1 MPEHDPAWY
10 EAQYHTRAAIP
21 EHPQIL
27 RYWTEASEAARGRL
41 AGRLNLRYGD
51 GTKETL
57 DLFPAAQP
65 SASGGAPLLVYIHG
79 GFWRALDKRDHSFV
93 AEPFVAAGVSVIL
106 PNYALA
112 PYASIEQ
119 IVLQMVRAIA
129 WIWREADILGVDRQR
144 IAVAGHSAGGHLAAM
159 MLACRWREIERRMP
173 AQPLRGALALS
184 GLYELEPLRHA
195 PFLAPDLKLTEA
207 SALKLSPAW
216 MRAPAGP
223 LMALVGGDESEEF
236 QRQNA
241 LIRERWGAEAVPVCE
256 TVPGRNHMNVLHEL
270 ADPDSR
276 AHKLALGLLGL

>member
-1 MPEHDPAWY
+1 MPEHAPAWY
-10 EAQYHTRAAIP
+10 DAQYNTRAAIP

-27 RYWTEASEAARGRL
+27 QHWTDASKAARGKLRSKL
-41 AGRLNLRYGD
+41 DLRYGD

-65 SASGGAPLLVYIHG
+65 NAPLLVYIHG

-93 AEPFVAAGVSVIL
+93 AEPFVAAGVSVVL

-112 PYASIEQ
+112 PYASIEG
-119 IVLQMVRAIA
+119 IVQQLVRAIA
-129 WIWREADILGVDRQR
+129 WIWREADTLGVDRQR

-159 MLACRWREIERRMP
+159 LLTCRWREIERRMP

-195 PFLAPDLKLTEA
+195 PFLAPDLRLTEA
-207 SALKLSPAW
+207 SALQLSPAW
-216 MRAPAGP
+216 MPAPAGP
-223 LMALVGGDESEEF
+223 LLALVGGDESEEF

-256 TVPGRNHMNVLHEL
+256 TVPGRHHMNVLHEL
-270 ADPDSR
+270 ADPASR

>member
-10 EAQYHTRAAIP
+10 DAQYHTRAAIP

-27 RYWTEASEAARGRL
+27 QYWTDASKATRGKLRGKL
-41 AGRLNLRYGD
+41 DLRYGE

-65 SASGGAPLLVYIHG
+65 NAPVLVYIHG

-93 AEPFVAAGVSVIL
+93 AEPFVAAGVSVVL

-112 PYASIEQ
+112 PYASIAQ
-119 IVLQMVRAIA
+119 IVQQMVKAVA
-129 WIWREADILGVDRQR
+129 WIWREADALGVDRQR
-144 IAVAGHSAGGHLAAM
+144 IALAGHSAGGHLAAM
-159 MLACRWREIERRMP
+159 LLACNWRDVERRMP
-173 AQPLRGALALS
+173 PQPLRGALALS

-207 SALKLSPAW
+207 SALQLSPAW
-216 MRAPAGP
+216 MPAPAGP
-223 LMALVGGDESEEF
+223 LLALVGGEESAEF

-241 LIRERWGAEAVPVCE
+241 LIRERWGEAAVPVCE

-270 ADPDSR
+270 ADPASR
-276 AHKLALGLLGL
+276 AHRLALGLLGL